1 MGRLVLRR
9 NGRALM
15 KLAATRELHEYW
27 NKLRR
32 ERSAPERSEIDPVAL
47 RGVLADTFIL
57 EVNSR
62 AGFPFRIAG
71 TRTSAMFQREL
82 RGRPFLELWRGDETR
97 AEIRDVLAC
106 VCDEAWPVVVGA
118 STKPAGFKPLE
129 VEVLLLPL
137 RHHGVTHARILGLC
151 APTAAPPWLGLTAI
165 APLSLLST
173 RVLRRPSEEFGD
185 FLAIRRENAPS
196 PPSTPLSRRAH
207 FYLIV
212 DGDRRS

>member
-1 MGRLVLRR
+1 
-9 NGRALM
+9 M

-32 ERSAPERSEIDPVAL
+32 ERSAPERLEIDPVAI

-57 EVNSR
+57 EVDSR

-82 RGRPFLELWRGDETR
+82 RSQPFLEIWQDDDTRDEM
-97 AEIRDVLAC
+97 RDVLAC
-106 VCDEAWPVVVGA
+106 VCDEPSPVIVGA
-118 STKPAGFKPLE
+118 STKPGGFKPLE

-165 APLSLLST
+165 APLTLLST
-173 RVLRRPSEEFGD
+173 RVLRHPSEEFGD
-185 FLAIRRENAPS
+185 FLAIRRENAQS
-196 PPSTPLSRRAH
+196 PRPATPLSRRAH

-212 DGDRRS
+212 DSDRRS